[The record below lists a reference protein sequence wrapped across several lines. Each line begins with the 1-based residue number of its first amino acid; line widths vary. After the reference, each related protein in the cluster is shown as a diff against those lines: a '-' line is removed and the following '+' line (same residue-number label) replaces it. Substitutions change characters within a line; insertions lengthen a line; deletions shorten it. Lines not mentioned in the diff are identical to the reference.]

1 MEDDTVSPVT
11 VFCIRLKQPRSNLQR
26 KMSVLELC
34 RNFRCCGLVWEVEC
48 HYLCF

>member
-34 RNFRCCGLVWEVEC
+34 RNFRVGFLSWKNHVWI
-48 HYLCF
+48 L